1 MARITKTEEKTFTT
15 IDEAARFVR
24 NIDGRVGFMVKVEA
38 FLPTTDNKGFPGMTF
53 LTVSRRQFIE
63 VIRGMGT
70 TLVDERG
77 GKIVLRIDA
86 RDDYSTSRPIVT
98 MY

>member
-1 MARITKTEEKTFTT
+1 MARITKTEKKTFTT

-24 NIDGRVGFMVKVEA
+24 NIDGRVSFAVKVEA
-38 FLPTTDNKGFPGMTF
+38 FLPTTDDKGFPGMTF

-63 VIRGMGT
+63 VIHGMGK

-86 RDDYSTSRPIVT
+86 GEDYSFSRAHVSL
-98 MY
+98 Y